1 MLRIGENLSDKS
13 VHRAKAQLRERFKI
27 QAKEFFA
34 RHESAALGE
43 IHAQIAAALAHYAVA
58 ALSPDQRQA
67 ARLAVYQPLRFELP
81 ISEIVRA
88 SAAFENPQLVYPQV
102 DGEKM
107 WFSAETGAIA
117 EPDIVIVPGLFVD
130 RHGNRLGRGK
140 GYYDRYLRTSQLPV
154 ERRIFLGYPF
164 QFVEKVPTDERDEQV
179 TPVALPDMLL
189 P

>member
-13 VHRAKAQLRERFKI
+13 VHREKSELRERFAI

-34 RHESAALGE
+34 RLSSAALGK
-43 IHAQIAAALAHYAVA
+43 IHAQIAAALSHYAAA
-58 ALSPDQRQA
+58 ALKPQERQA
-67 ARLAVYQPLRFELP
+67 ARVAVYQPLRFELP

-88 SAAFENPQLVYPQV
+88 SAAFENPQFVYPQV
-102 DGEKM
+102 EAEKM
-107 WFSAETGAIA
+107 WFTDETGAIA

-140 GYYDRYLRTSQLPV
+140 GYYDRYLRASQLPV

-179 TPVALPDMLL
+179 TPVALPDVLL

>member
-1 MLRIGENLSDKS
+1 MVRIGENLSEKPAMGS
-13 VHRAKAQLRERFKI
+13 KAELRERFKI

-34 RHESAALGE
+34 RHESAALGK
-43 IHAQIAAALAHYAVA
+43 IHAQIAAALSHYAA
-58 ALSPDQRQA
+58 ALLKPQERQA
-67 ARLAVYQPLRFELP
+67 TRVAVYQPLRFELP

-88 SAAFENPQLVYPQV
+88 SAAFENPQFVYPEV

-117 EPDIVIVPGLFVD
+117 EPDIVMVPGLFVD
-130 RHGNRLGRGK
+130 RRGNRLGRGK

-154 ERRIFLGYPF
+154 ERRIFLGYSF
-164 QFVEKVPTDERDEQV
+164 QFIETVPTDERDERV
-179 TPVALPDMLL
+179 TPVALPDVLL